1 MTKDEQ
7 KYIYT
12 LCEIANGNENI
23 PLTDP
28 LMVMAICAH
37 ESSCTTTL
45 DDNFNKYNYT
55 GYKSTNDVIGYMQ
68 ISVMYVDGYCKF
80 KSNDT
85 RGTYYEN
92 GSNVDAI
99 IDYAFSKN
107 ILTNDVNDTFLNSQ
121 QKNVADRFEKIQP
134 LLDKPFI
141 NITMGTAKLHQCL
154 YEKGNIYDGLKFYCC
169 GYDFSVD
176 THSPKEDSLYR
187 DTLAN
192 LIGEELLY
200 ESETENHNYEFI
212 TINNVNVKLP
222 KYKWF
227 YEN

>member
-1 MTKDEQ
+1 MFQGEAGFGRINKP
-7 KYIYT
+7 KYCR
-12 LCEIANGNENI
+12 CEKGKR
-23 PLTDP
+23 P
-28 LMVMAICAH
+28 
-37 ESSCTTTL
+37 
-45 DDNFNKYNYT
+45 
-55 GYKSTNDVIGYMQ
+55 
-68 ISVMYVDGYCKF
+68 SVPCHHI
-80 KSNDT
+80 
-85 RGTYYEN
+85 R
-92 GSNVDAI
+92 
-99 IDYAFSKN
+99 
-107 ILTNDVNDTFLNSQ
+107 
-121 QKNVADRFEKIQP
+121 KNVADRFEKIQP

-169 GYDFSVD
+169 GYDFSAD